1 MAQWRPMVAI
11 VVSMLLFGCAGND
24 SAGDDPVT
32 LVPTETTPTEPT
44 PTSEPPLEPTD
55 PESSQPTQQKPSIE
69 IASAPIGG
77 NVETTQPGY
86 QCAEVNWL
94 GKNPIPDGTSI
105 KVGSP
110 HLEPGGVF
118 ELDQTACGD
127 KTPLCTGDIEW
138 QAGSFQPCYVGAK
151 QLTAGDPVALILS
164 VSAEC
169 ATEADC
175 KALPGNVP
183 GSQISFAPGP
193 PSG

>member
-1 MAQWRPMVAI
+1 MTLWRSVATGLLLL
-11 VVSMLLFGCAGND
+11 LLFGCAGND
-24 SAGDDPVT
+24 SNGDDPISIE
-32 LVPTETTPTEPT
+32 PTETTR
-44 PTSEPPLEPTD
+44 TSEPPIEPTD
-55 PESSQPTQQKPSIE
+55 PESTQPTQQKPSIE

-77 NVETTQPGY
+77 NVEITQPGY

-138 QAGSFQPCYVGAK
+138 QPGNFKPCYVGAK
-151 QLTAGDPVALILS
+151 QLTTGDPVALILS
-164 VSAEC
+164 VAAEC

-175 KALPGNVP
+175 KALQGDVP
-183 GSQISFAPGP
+183 GSQISFTPGP